1 MCYHR
6 NNLFEEQIA
15 YDEVNI
21 SIKDRGIDIDHDIQ
35 DNYFINLLQNQT
47 QDRAWGFTFP
57 EVLYKLIVVK
67 SS

>member
-6 NNLFEEQIA
+6 NNLFEEQIG

-21 SIKDRGIDIDHDIQ
+21 SIKDRDIDIDPDIQ

-47 QDRAWGFTFP
+47 QDRAWDFTFP
-57 EVLYKLIVVK
+57 EVL
-67 SS
+67 

>member
-21 SIKDRGIDIDHDIQ
+21 SIKDRGINIDPEIQ
-35 DNYFINLLQNQT
+35 DNYFLNLLQNQT
-47 QDRAWGFTFP
+47 LDWAWGFTFP
-57 EVLYKLIVVK
+57 EVLKLIVVN

>member
-21 SIKDRGIDIDHDIQ
+21 SIKDRGINIDPDMQ
-35 DNYFINLLQNQT
+35 DNYCPNLLQNQT

-57 EVLYKLIVVK
+57 EVL
-67 SS
+67 